1 MSLAEAEKKIDECMK
16 VLYYRDA
23 RSLNKVLHEPYLSYR
38 SVLHVNSLGC
48 IHILIRRQAGTN
60 FFMHFR
66 SPESLE

>member
-48 IHILIRRQAGTN
+48 IHVYLDKKASRN
-60 FFMHFR
+60 
-66 SPESLE
+66 